1 MAFRKINLDF
11 SALSTNAH
19 GINWND
25 SIGKVVT
32 YDISGTTYRG
42 LIMIHDVFDGKIKI
56 QIDDNNPII
65 ITVQCFRAGN
75 IAKQF
80 GAKAKY
86 YKYTIGDI
94 INGVKILEQILIEKF
109 VSVDGQK
116 VKSSENG
123 YHVKCL
129 NDGYEFNVLEKYLS
143 KSKHCPIC
151 GHIKVVRGINDIA
164 TTDPNFAKW
173 IVNDSDKYS
182 YSRDTNKSILL
193 KCPTCGKEF
202 YGIPNRYKTEPSC
215 ICNDNVSYSEKIMSS
230 VLSQLNVPY
239 IYQLNSSNFS
249 WCQKYKYDFYFEYN
263 YQKYIIE
270 MDGAFHYVY
279 NYKNNTSV
287 SESQKIDRKKDE
299 IANANGCHMIRI
311 NSNYRNVKSRL
322 SYIKNN
328 ILNSELKLI
337 FDLSNI
343 NWNRC
348 EQYASTSLIK
358 TINDLWNDGLSK
370 SEIRQK
376 IKLGKTTIDSYL
388 EIGKRLGL
396 SDYRPG
402 IRHYISDDNKKYLK
416 VQDKDNNILCVHLGI
431 SDFSRESTKLIGHK
445 IGISQ
450 IYRYLKGS
458 INNRKGLKFS
468 YASKE
473 EYIGFITN
481 VS

>member
-1 MAFRKINLDF
+1 MKRKTQKEFLLELNDKNPEVYTNDIYVNATTKLTFHCKNNENHIWMADPHHILLGRGCPLCARQKAYETRLKNNTKRNDEKLLCNHNPEL
-11 SALSTNAH
+11 LSCIKNKKDAEKYTYASH
-19 GINWND
+19 KEIEWICPDCHETFFKRISYMTRRGFICSKCATND
-25 SIGKVVT
+25 SYPNKF
-32 YDISGTTYRG
+32 
-42 LIMIHDVFDGKIKI
+42 MME
-56 QIDDNNPII
+56 
-65 ITVQCFRAGN
+65 
-75 IAKQF
+75 
-80 GAKAKY
+80 
-86 YKYTIGDI
+86 
-94 INGVKILEQILIEKF
+94 IL
-109 VSVDGQK
+109 
-116 VKSSENG
+116 
-123 YHVKCL
+123 
-129 NDGYEFNVLEKYLS
+129 
-143 KSKHCPIC
+143 
-151 GHIKVVRGINDIA
+151 R
-164 TTDPNFAKW
+164 
-173 IVNDSDKYS
+173 
-182 YSRDTNKSILL
+182 
-193 KCPTCGKEF
+193 
-202 YGIPNRYKTEPSC
+202 
-215 ICNDNVSYSEKIMSS
+215 
-230 VLSQLNVPY
+230 QLNIDY
-239 IYQLNSSNFS
+239 IREYSPE
-249 WCQKYKYDFYFEYN
+249 WIKPKRYDFYFIYDN
-263 YQKYIIE
+263 QKYIIE